1 MVLFVQLA
9 ALTKFLLMIRFVA
22 PPWDKGYF
30 RELNSNCTCSCRVEF
45 YQPEIFTDATRHRRC
60 LRSTTTLPL
69 SMILTYYVY
78 RRTSRTYITNT
89 RQAIY
94 LRYERKTRT
103 GRFEMRIRMK
113 IQRRQTL
120 SIRASSRVN
129 VSPDTAAD
137 SKIFVSR
144 ARV

>member
-1 MVLFVQLA
+1 MPSIDNNLA
-9 ALTKFLLMIRFVA
+9 SVDDPYLLR
-22 PPWDKGYF
+22 
-30 RELNSNCTCSCRVEF
+30 T
-45 YQPEIFTDATRHRRC
+45 
-60 LRSTTTLPL
+60 STYITNVH
-69 SMILTYYVY
+69 YE
-78 RRTSRTYITNT
+78 RTSRTYITNT

-129 VSPDTAAD
+129 VSSDTAAD